1 MEVSEIVIV
10 QALLFSL
17 RLASVA
23 ISPSERVAE
32 TTPEVAADK
41 LFAKDTEEVPELTN
55 IASLPNPL
63 IPDEE

>member
-1 MEVSEIVIV
+1 MP
-10 QALLFSL
+10 FSL
-17 RLASVA
+17 ILASVT

-55 IASLPNPL
+55 ISSLPNPL
-63 IPDEE
+63 IPEEE